1 MRALAIIILCHNS
14 REYLG
19 ACLRSVKVAIAG
31 IDAAVW
37 VVDNAGDD
45 GTPQFVRTEFPWCD
59 VIESTHNG
67 GYSYGNNLGLLAA
80 GFPAAQQFRHA
91 MLLNPDTELPAD
103 GLRRLLIY
111 LDANPTVG
119 VVGPKL
125 LLADGTLDKACRRGA
140 PTPATALYHL
150 LGLSRIF
157 PHSARFARYN
167 MTFLPVDETAEVDST
182 VGACQLMR
190 GSALAKVGLMDES
203 FFMYGEDLDLN
214 LRIQRAG
221 YAVMYYPSVV
231 VRHHKGTSTSKD
243 SARMIRAFHAA
254 MKIFHR
260 KHYAMQTSAIV
271 NAAIYAAVNLM
282 CAYRL
287 LRNRLRPQAERTVG
301 SAPGQRI

>member
-1 MRALAIIILCHNS
+1 MRDLAIIILCHNS

-19 ACLRSVKVAIAG
+19 ACLRSVSAAIDG

-45 GTPQFVRTEFPWCD
+45 GTPQYVRNYFPWCR

-67 GYSYGNNLGLLAA
+67 GYSYGNNLGLRAA
-80 GFPAAQQFRHA
+80 GFPEAPQFRHA
-91 MLLNPDTELPAD
+91 LLLNPDTELPAD
-103 GLRRLLIY
+103 SLRMLLGY
-111 LDANPTVG
+111 LDANPKVG
-119 VVGPKL
+119 VLGPKL

-243 SARMIRAFHAA
+243 SARMIRAFHNA

-260 KHYAMQTSAIV
+260 KHYAAQTPTIV
-271 NAAIYAAVNLM
+271 NATIYAAVEML
-282 CAYRL
+282 CTYRL
-287 LRNRLRPQAERTVG
+287 LRNRLRPQTKRTVG
-301 SAPGQRI
+301 SAPDRRR

>member
-1 MRALAIIILCHNS
+1 MRDLAIIILCHNS

-19 ACLRSVKVAIAG
+19 ACLRSVGTAIVG
-31 IDAAVW
+31 TDAAVW
-37 VVDNAGDD
+37 VVDNAGND
-45 GTPQFVRTEFPWCD
+45 GTPQFVHTNFPWCR

-67 GYSYGNNLGLLAA
+67 GYSYGNNLGLRAA
-80 GFPAAQQFRHA
+80 GFPHAQEFRHA
-91 MLLNPDTELPAD
+91 LLLNPDTELPAD
-103 GLRRLLIY
+103 GLRRLLDY
-111 LDANPTVG
+111 LDANQTVG

-150 LGLSRIF
+150 LGLSRIY

-182 VGACQLMR
+182 VGACQMMR
-190 GSALAKVGLMDES
+190 GSALAKVGLMDED

-214 LRIQRAG
+214 LRIQGAG

-243 SARMIRAFHAA
+243 SARMIQAFHAA

-260 KHYAMQTSAIV
+260 KHYAAQTPAIV
-271 NAAIYAAVNLM
+271 NAAIYAAVNLL
-282 CAYRL
+282 CTYRL
-287 LRNRLRPQAERTVG
+287 LRNRLRPQTKRTVG
-301 SAPGQRI
+301 SAPDRHI

>member
-19 ACLRSVKVAIAG
+19 ACLRSVGAAMAG

-45 GTPQFVRTEFPWCD
+45 GTPQFVQTEFPWCQ
-59 VIESTHNG
+59 VIESAHNG
-67 GYSYGNNLGLLAA
+67 GYSYGNNLGLRAA
-80 GFPAAQQFRHA
+80 GFPGAQQFRHA

-103 GLRRLLIY
+103 GLRLMLAY
-111 LDANPTVG
+111 LDANPNVG

-125 LLADGTLDKACRRGA
+125 VLADGSLDKACRRGA

-157 PHSARFARYN
+157 PNSARFARYN
-167 MTFLPVDETAEVDST
+167 MTFLPVDETAAVDST
-182 VGACQLMR
+182 VGACELLR
-190 GSALAKVGLMDES
+190 GSTLAKVGLMDED

-221 YAVMYYPSVV
+221 YAVMYYPRVV
-231 VRHHKGTSTSKD
+231 VRHHKGTSTRKD
-243 SARMIRAFHAA
+243 STRMIHAFHDA

-260 KHYAMQTSAIV
+260 KHYAAQTPAIV
-271 NAAIYAAVNLM
+271 NSTIYAAVNVL

-287 LRNRLRPQAERTVG
+287 LRNRLRPDAARTVG